1 MCKVQIKTSE
11 ESENL
16 YVLTPYNAD
25 FVKAVK
31 RINGTWSATDRAW
44 IVKPVMKEQL
54 KKLLVKYYGE
64 TGEEQKRTYKI
75 TATRKFAEMLAPVT
89 AGGLVIASA
98 RGRDT
103 GAKVGEDVYLL
114 EGEIK
119 STGSA
124 KYWYTYVKEGSVFQ
138 VEMTEE
144 QARRAATEG
153 WEVEAMITESSK
165 KDEIID
171 KLNSAMGVIN
181 AKDDNMAE
189 AIANME
195 ELLKALKSEI
205 SKK

>member
-1 MCKVQIKTSE
+1 MCKVQIKTGK
-11 ESENL
+11 ESGNL
-16 YVLTPYNAD
+16 YVFTPYNAD

-31 RINGTWSATDRAW
+31 RINGTWSATNRAW
-44 IVKPVMKEQL
+44 VVEPKMKEQL
-54 KKLLVKYYGE
+54 KKLLVEYYGE

-75 TATRKFAEMLAPVT
+75 TATRNHEEHLAPVT

-103 GAKVGEDVYLL
+103 GAKVGEGVYML
-114 EGEIK
+114 EGDID
-119 STGSA
+119 STGS
-124 KYWYTYVKEGSVFQ
+124 VKHWNTWVDEGSVFQ

-153 WEVEAMITESSK
+153 WEVETMTTETSK

-171 KLNSAMGVIN
+171 QLNSAMGVIN
-181 AKDDNMAE
+181 AKGDNMAE
-189 AIANME
+189 VIAKME

-205 SKK
+205 

>member
-1 MCKVQIKTSE
+1 
-11 ESENL
+11 
-16 YVLTPYNAD
+16 
-25 FVKAVK
+25 
-31 RINGTWSATDRAW
+31 
-44 IVKPVMKEQL
+44 
-54 KKLLVKYYGE
+54 
-64 TGEEQKRTYKI
+64 
-75 TATRKFAEMLAPVT
+75 
-89 AGGLVIASA
+89 
-98 RGRDT
+98 
-103 GAKVGEDVYLL
+103 VGEDVYLL

-153 WEVEAMITESSK
+153 WEVEAMTTQTSK

-205 SKK
+205 SKKSQTK